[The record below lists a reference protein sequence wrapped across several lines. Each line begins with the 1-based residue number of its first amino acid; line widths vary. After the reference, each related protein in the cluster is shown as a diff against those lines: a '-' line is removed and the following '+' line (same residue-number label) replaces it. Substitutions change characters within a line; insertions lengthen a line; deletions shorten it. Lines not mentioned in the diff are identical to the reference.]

1 MSLTSRELPVANQ
14 PHNSKKLKA
23 NTSVNVK
30 PDLDDGRNQ
39 QKAPT
44 QNDTD
49 REPNKDFETW
59 ESCSFCVQEDENEAN
74 SQPPRS
80 SEFVQPH
87 QDPFA
92 NPPIPSDLHFE
103 GFDWGLP
110 VENQD
115 PPESSGFDLNE
126 LLLRPDVR
134 DLLLPP
140 SPSTDPAETEPLD
153 FQNCPVNFD
162 PPEGKYVVDQTDSY
176 ISSFPPNCELHD
188 VFNNLDSPD
197 PVCNLTETE
206 GVEELKRSENC
217 ESESSNNLPSIS
229 GHHPTAPTGI
239 QFNDDDEFYGGPCI
253 DPKVFQILIPKG
265 DISSLENLFTPT
277 TTEDTAE
284 IAPEDPIL
292 DATSNEAPTINDIIS
307 NGQVSCPNPTLLI
320 PKGDT
325 SSLENLSNPSTS
337 EVVPQI
343 APEDRIID
351 APANEASRTNDIVS
365 NGQTSCPNPTSDMS
379 GPNEDISDDLAH
391 SKDAMSISKSSHLD
405 TLPLTEKGLDQ
416 LLTDEATAEKPYL
429 ATL

>member
-59 ESCSFCVQEDENEAN
+59 ESSSFCVQEDENEAN

-292 DATSNEAPTINDIIS
+292 DATSNEAPQSMTSFQMVKFLVLILPCLFQKVIPAHWKTCQTRRPQKLCLKLHLRIELLMPQPMRLQEPMTSFQMVKLLVLILPRTCPDRMKTFQTIS
-307 NGQVSCPNPTLLI
+307 HI
-320 PKGDT
+320 PKMQCR
-325 SSLENLSNPSTS
+325 SPSHHT
-337 EVVPQI
+337 
-343 APEDRIID
+343 
-351 APANEASRTNDIVS
+351 
-365 NGQTSCPNPTSDMS
+365 
-379 GPNEDISDDLAH
+379 
-391 SKDAMSISKSSHLD
+391 
-405 TLPLTEKGLDQ
+405 
-416 LLTDEATAEKPYL
+416 
-429 ATL
+429 